1 MGVYAKLL
9 EIQQAIKAPK
19 DQRNDFGNYKYRS
32 CEDIV
37 EAVKPLLGEQKAVL
51 TISDEIKMVGDRYYI
66 FATAAIVDA
75 ETGERVEVT
84 AQARE
89 ADSKKGMDPS
99 QVTGATS
106 SYARKYALNGLL
118 AIDDT
123 KDADAQAPIQ
133 APTQE
138 PAQEPANKPLP
149 KCEMCG
155 GDINA
160 DILGDGKLYSPDQIA
175 RATKKQTGQQI
186 CSDCMRKL
194 KAHETTA

>member
-1 MGVYAKLL
+1 MMGVYAKLL
-9 EIQQAIKAPK
+9 EIQQALKAPK
-19 DQRNDFGNYKYRS
+19 GQRNDFGKYNYRS

-51 TISDEIKMVGDRYYI
+51 TISDEIKMIGERYYI

-89 ADSKKGMDPS
+89 ADSKKGMDAS

-123 KDADAQAPIQ
+123 KDADAQAP
-133 APTQE
+133 
-138 PAQEPANKPLP
+138 AQEPDYKPFP

-155 GDINA
+155 NDITA

-194 KAHETTA
+194 KGHETAS

>member
-9 EIQQAIKAPK
+9 EIQQALKAPK
-19 DQRNDFGNYKYRS
+19 GQTNTFGNYNYRS

-51 TISDEIKMVGDRYYI
+51 TISDEIKLVGERYYI
-66 FATAAIVDA
+66 FATATIIDA
-75 ETGERVEVT
+75 ETGETVAVT

-89 ADSKKGMDPS
+89 ANEKRGMDTS

-123 KDADAQAPIQ
+123 KDADTQAP
-133 APTQE
+133 
-138 PAQEPANKPLP
+138 AQQTSLP

-155 GDINA
+155 NDITA
-160 DILGDGKLYSPDQIA
+160 DILGDGRLYSPGQIA
-175 RATKKQTGQQI
+175 RATKKRTGQQI

-194 KAHETTA
+194 NSHETTA

>member
-9 EIQQAIKAPK
+9 EIQQALKAPK
-19 DQRNDFGNYKYRS
+19 GQTNTFGKYNYRS

-51 TISDEIKMVGDRYYI
+51 TISDEIKLVGERYYI
-66 FATAAIVDA
+66 FATATIIDA
-75 ETGERVEVT
+75 ETGETVSVT

-89 ADSKKGMDPS
+89 ANEKRGMDTS

-123 KDADAQAPIQ
+123 KDADAQAP
-133 APTQE
+133 TQE

-149 KCEMCG
+149 RCEMCG
-155 GDINA
+155 GEIAA
-160 DILGDGKLYSPDQIA
+160 DILGDGKLYSPNQIA

-186 CSDCMRKL
+186 CSECMRKL

>member
-1 MGVYAKLL
+1 MMGVYAKLL
-9 EIQQAIKAPK
+9 EIQQALKAPK
-19 DQRNDFGNYKYRS
+19 GQTNTFGKYNYRS

-37 EAVKPLLGEQKAVL
+37 EAVKPLLGEQKAIL
-51 TISDEIKMVGDRYYI
+51 TISDEIKLVGERYYI
-66 FATAAIVDA
+66 FATATIIDA
-75 ETGERVEVT
+75 ETGETVAVT

-89 ADSKKGMDPS
+89 ANEKRGMDTS

-123 KDADAQAPIQ
+123 KDADAQAP
-133 APTQE
+133 
-138 PAQEPANKPLP
+138 AQQTNLP

-155 GDINA
+155 GDITA

-186 CSDCMRKL
+186 CSECMRKL
-194 KAHETTA
+194 KGHETAS

>member
-1 MGVYAKLL
+1 MMGVYAKLL
-9 EIQQAIKAPK
+9 EIQQALKAPK
-19 DQRNDFGNYKYRS
+19 GQTNTFGNYNYRS

-51 TISDEIKMVGDRYYI
+51 TISDEIKLVGERYYI
-66 FATAAIVDA
+66 FATATIIDA
-75 ETGERVEVT
+75 ETGETVAVT

-89 ADSKKGMDPS
+89 ANEKRGMDTS

-123 KDADAQAPIQ
+123 KDADTQ

-138 PAQEPANKPLP
+138 PDYKPLP

-155 GDINA
+155 GDITA

-186 CSDCMRKL
+186 CSECMRKL
-194 KAHETTA
+194 KHETTA

>member
-1 MGVYAKLL
+1 MMGVYAKLL
-9 EIQQAIKAPK
+9 EIQQALKAPK
-19 DQRNDFGNYKYRS
+19 GQRNDFGKYNYRS

-75 ETGERVEVT
+75 ETGEKVEVT

-123 KDADAQAPIQ
+123 KDADAQVPG
-133 APTQE
+133 
-138 PAQEPANKPLP
+138 LP

-155 GDINA
+155 GDITA

-186 CSDCMRKL
+186 CSECMRKL
-194 KAHETTA
+194 KHETTA

>member
-9 EIQQAIKAPK
+9 EIQQALKAPK
-19 DQRNDFGNYKYRS
+19 GQRNDFGKYNYRS

-51 TISDEIKMVGDRYYI
+51 TISDEIKMIGERYYI

-123 KDADAQAPIQ
+123 KDADAQVPG
-133 APTQE
+133 
-138 PAQEPANKPLP
+138 LP

-155 GDINA
+155 GDITA

-186 CSDCMRKL
+186 CSECMRKL
-194 KAHETTA
+194 KHETTA

>member
-9 EIQQAIKAPK
+9 EIQQALKAPK
-19 DQRNDFGNYKYRS
+19 GQTNTFGKYNYRS

-37 EAVKPLLGEQKAVL
+37 EAVKPLLGEQKVVL
-51 TISDEIKMVGDRYYI
+51 TISDEIKLVGERYYI
-66 FATAAIVDA
+66 FATATIIDA
-75 ETGERVEVT
+75 ETGETVAVT

-89 ADSKKGMDPS
+89 ANEKRGMDTS

-123 KDADAQAPIQ
+123 KDADAQAP
-133 APTQE
+133 TQE

-149 KCEMCG
+149 RCEMCG
-155 GDINA
+155 GDITA
-160 DILGDGKLYSPDQIA
+160 DILGDGKLYSPNQIA

-186 CSDCMRKL
+186 CSECMRKL
-194 KAHETTA
+194 KHETTA

>member
-9 EIQQAIKAPK
+9 EIQQALKAPK
-19 DQRNDFGNYKYRS
+19 GQRNDFGKYNYRS

-51 TISDEIKMVGDRYYI
+51 TISDEIKMIGERYYI

-123 KDADAQAPIQ
+123 KDADAQAP
-133 APTQE
+133 AQE
-138 PAQEPANKPLP
+138 TTQEPANKPLP
-149 KCEMCG
+149 RCEMCG
-155 GDINA
+155 GEIAA
-160 DILGDGKLYSPDQIA
+160 DILGDGKLYSPNQIA

-186 CSDCMRKL
+186 CSECMRKL
-194 KAHETTA
+194 KHETTA

>member
-1 MGVYAKLL
+1 MMGVYSKLL

-66 FATAAIVDA
+66 FATASIVDV

-123 KDADAQAPIQ
+123 KDADAQAP
-133 APTQE
+133 
-138 PAQEPANKPLP
+138 AQEPDYKPFP

-155 GDINA
+155 GDITA
-160 DILGDGKLYSPDQIA
+160 DILGDGKQYSPDQIA

-194 KAHETTA
+194 KGHETAS

>member
-1 MGVYAKLL
+1 MMGVYAKLL

-51 TISDEIKMVGDRYYI
+51 TISDEIKMIGERYYI

-123 KDADAQAPIQ
+123 KDADAQAPS
-133 APTQE
+133 QE
-138 PAQEPANKPLP
+138 PAYKPLP

-155 GDINA
+155 GDITG

-186 CSDCMRKL
+186 CSECMRKL

>member
-1 MGVYAKLL
+1 MMGVYAKLL
-9 EIQQAIKAPK
+9 EIQQALKAPK
-19 DQRNDFGNYKYRS
+19 GQRNDFGKYNYRS

-75 ETGERVEVT
+75 ETGEKVEVT

-123 KDADAQAPIQ
+123 KDADAQVPG
-133 APTQE
+133 
-138 PAQEPANKPLP
+138 LP

-155 GDINA
+155 GDITA

-186 CSDCMRKL
+186 CSECMRKL
-194 KAHETTA
+194 KGHETAS

>member
-1 MGVYAKLL
+1 MGVYSKLL

-66 FATAAIVDA
+66 FATASIVDV

-123 KDADAQAPIQ
+123 KDADAQAP
-133 APTQE
+133 
-138 PAQEPANKPLP
+138 AQEPDYKPFP

-155 GDINA
+155 GDITA
-160 DILGDGKLYSPDQIA
+160 DILGDGKQYSPDQIA

-194 KAHETTA
+194 KGHETAS